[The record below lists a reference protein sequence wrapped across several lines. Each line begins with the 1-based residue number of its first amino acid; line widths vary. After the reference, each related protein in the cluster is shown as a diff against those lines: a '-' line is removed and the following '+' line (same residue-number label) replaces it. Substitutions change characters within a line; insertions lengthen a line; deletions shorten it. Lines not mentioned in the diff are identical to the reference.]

1 MEKKNKEKEFQQ
13 TVGQCQVD
21 QYTCN
26 WISRRKGERR
36 IGIKKVVE
44 EMMAKILPQIQEAQ

>member
-36 IGIKKVVE
+36 IGIKKIVE